1 MTEKVWMSSVYGNHQ
16 IGDKTGI
23 CAKHFYDAWMP
34 AQHIQLSWPKNV
46 SEAMSK
52 NGRGHPASRQDM
64 PEAAAVW
71 DNKCFKRL
79 KDVLTVSGYFVI
91 TGELVDVFKDMDFG
105 EGGLVELP
113 FYEAD
118 LVTPLAQKF
127 FMINV
132 GARKDAFLPEASE
145 NKRSLWIDEET
156 GRDFWK
162 VNGTKSDGIVSL
174 SAAALNGPDLWVD
187 VSVNSKLFMSDRLGT
202 ALSKTRHAE
211 QWDLLPCQIVG
222 AAS

>member
-1 MTEKVWMSSVYGNHQ
+1 MSGRVWMSGLHGNVN
-16 IGDKTGI
+16 IGNKQGI
-23 CAKHFYDAWMP
+23 RAKHSGGTWTP
-34 AQHIQLSWPKNV
+34 AQHILEDLPDVIMKAASLNAK
-46 SEAMSK
+46 
-52 NGRGHPASRQDM
+52 GFPALIHDM
-64 PEAAAVW
+64 PAAAAVW
-71 DNKCFKRL
+71 DDKSFGRQTE
-79 KDVLTVSGYFVI
+79 VLAVSGFFVI
-91 TGELVDVFKDMDFG
+91 TGELIDVFKDMDFG
-105 EGGLVELP
+105 DGGLVELP

-118 LVTPLAQKF
+118 LITPLAQKF

-174 SAAALNGPDLWVD
+174 SAAALKGSDLWVD

-202 ALSKTRHAE
+202 ALLKTRHAE
-211 QWDLLPCQIVG
+211 EWRLTPCQIVG
-222 AAS
+222 GAS